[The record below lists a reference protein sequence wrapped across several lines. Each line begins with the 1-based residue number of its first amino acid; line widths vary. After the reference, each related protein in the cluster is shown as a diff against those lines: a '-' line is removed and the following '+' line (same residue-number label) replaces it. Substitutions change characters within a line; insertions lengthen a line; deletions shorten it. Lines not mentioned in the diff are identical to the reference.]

1 MKKALAIIIMGSL
14 MVMLVS
20 GCGPGDKPSGKLEI
34 PLAASKGYT
43 GGATGTVIIN
53 AETGTDI
60 SIKIAGLDPTG
71 LYTAFFIN
79 VKSKMFSGIGKA
91 PYVLK
96 VNPNGEADVQAMVE
110 KNIYLKFV
118 RVGIFL
124 NPGDTPIKNP
134 LGIKAKLGALMKTKK
149 PKLILEGKLR

>member
-1 MKKALAIIIMGSL
+1 MKKALAIIVMGSL

-20 GCGPGDKPSGKLEI
+20 GCAPGDKPSGSLEI
-34 PLAASKGYT
+34 PLVPSKDYT

-53 AETGTDI
+53 AETGTDV
-60 SIKIAGLDPTG
+60 SIKITGLDPAG

-91 PYVLK
+91 PFVLK
-96 VNPNGEADVQAMVE
+96 VNSNGEADIQATME

-134 LGIKAKLGALMKTKK
+134 LGVKAKLGALMKTKK